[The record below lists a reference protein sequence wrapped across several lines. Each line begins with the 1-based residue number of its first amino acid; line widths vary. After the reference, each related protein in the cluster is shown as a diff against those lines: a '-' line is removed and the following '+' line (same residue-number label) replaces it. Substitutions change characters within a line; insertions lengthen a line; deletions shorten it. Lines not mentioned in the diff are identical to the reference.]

1 MTLKTTDVAI
11 KIHTVSRFEEI
22 EKYDSEF
29 KGTLTQ
35 KNGGYYI
42 TYDDGE
48 PNIIIIKG
56 DTVKI
61 SKPRSQSVLT
71 FCQNT
76 EQVSSYQTPAGRMAV
91 SVFTNKLLNEFKTNR
106 RVFIKYR
113 LTFNETVT
121 TNNDITIKIE
131 EK

>member
-1 MTLKTTDVAI
+1 MKTTDVI
-11 KIHTVSRFEEI
+11 VKIHTVSRSDVT
-22 EKYDSEF
+22 EKFDSEF
-29 KGTLTQ
+29 SGTLTQ
-35 KNGGYYI
+35 KDGGYYV
-42 TYDDGE
+42 TYTDTE

-61 SKPRSQSVLT
+61 SKPHSQSVLT
-71 FCQNT
+71 FKQNC
-76 EQVSSYQTPAGRMAV
+76 ERVSSYATPAGRMAV
-91 SVFTNKLLNEFKTNR
+91 SVFTNKLLNEFETQR
-106 RVFIKYR
+106 RVFIKYT

>member
-1 MTLKTTDVAI
+1 MKTTDVVV
-11 KIHTVSRFEEI
+11 KIHTVTRSDSV
-22 EKYDSEF
+22 EKFDSEF
-29 KGTLTQ
+29 CGTLNQ

-42 TYDDGE
+42 TYTDTE
-48 PNIIIIKG
+48 PNIIIIKD

-71 FCQNT
+71 FKQNC
-76 EQVSSYQTPAGRMAV
+76 EMVSSFATPAGRMAV
-91 SVFTNKLLNEFKTNR
+91 SVFTNKLLNEFESSR
-106 RVFIKYR
+106 RLFIKYA